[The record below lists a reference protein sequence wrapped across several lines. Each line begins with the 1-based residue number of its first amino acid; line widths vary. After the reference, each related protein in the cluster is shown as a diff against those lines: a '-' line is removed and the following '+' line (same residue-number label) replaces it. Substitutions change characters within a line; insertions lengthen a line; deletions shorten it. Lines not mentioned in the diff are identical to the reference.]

1 MALSGWT
8 ETLKDRYEAGV
19 AAVFLLHGNVR
30 DFFAHEGEYML
41 LEQYLYRTLL
51 GGGTAGAERLV
62 VTYSFSGGLKCPTP
76 AMEAQLERFIYMYRG
91 IREGGNTTVPANSV
105 ADFTLGQYTDPA
117 QTLPLLEHLLSTHDH
132 VAVLIEEAE
141 AIAPAG
147 DMGLMNA
154 VIARAMLT
162 IRRWAADP
170 RLERK
175 DCVVMLMTE
184 NLSEIHPKLLSASAR
199 LESIRVPLP
208 SVEDRLAYLRAF
220 LAHTGWPEALAQM
233 TDERVA
239 TLTGG
244 LTLEQLD
251 DLLRAARHARETLSF
266 ASVIERKTELVE
278 SAVGDLVE
286 VIQGGPGLEVVGGM
300 ERQKALLER
309 IVADIKAGHTRRIP
323 KGIYV
328 QGAPGTGKTFLMTK
342 FGSASGLVTVVLK
355 SFYDKYVGGT
365 EANVERLLGIL
376 EAMGPLLLILDE
388 YDQSFGRRGGGDEGD
403 SGVRQRV
410 WGMFSAFL
418 SRPDLQGMVIPVAL
432 LNRSDLVDAA
442 SKRAGRFD
450 LRMPLFLP
458 DAAEQVQILQRA
470 FKNNDIETAI
480 TDWTP
485 FTATFADKDY
495 SAADLNKIAQLCDE
509 RAALENREAVTPD
522 DLLWILDDYIPSE
535 AEDPEMIEYME
546 LLAARSSSSKS
557 FLPDRYRKMLDDGSL
572 DTRLHTLRVSLQL
585 RGAL

>member
-1 MALSGWT
+1 MDLPAWV

-30 DFFAHEGEYML
+30 DFFAHQGEYML
-41 LEQYLYRTLL
+41 LEPYLFKTLL
-51 GGGTAGAERLV
+51 GGAGTGTERLV
-62 VTYSFSGGLKCPTP
+62 VTYSFSGGLSCPNP

-91 IREGGNTTVPANSV
+91 IREGTSTTVPANSQ
-105 ADFTLGQYTDPA
+105 ADFTLGQFTDPA
-117 QTLPLLEHLLSTHDH
+117 ETLPLLEHLLSTHDH

-141 AIAPAG
+141 AVAPAG

-184 NLSEIHPKLLSASAR
+184 NLSEIHPKLLSASSR
-199 LESIRVPLP
+199 LETIRVPLP
-208 SVEDRLAYLRAF
+208 SAEDRLGYIRAF
-220 LAHTGWPEALAQM
+220 MAHTGWPEALAQM

-251 DLLRAARHARETLSF
+251 DLLRAARHAKETLSF
-266 ASVIERKTELVE
+266 ESVIERKKELVE
-278 SAVGDLVE
+278 TAVGDLVE
-286 VIQGGPGLEVVGGM
+286 VIQGGPGLEAVGGM
-300 ERQKALLER
+300 ERQKALLAR
-309 IVADIKAGHTRRIP
+309 IVEDIKAGHTRRIP

-328 QGAPGTGKTFLMTK
+328 QGAPGTGKTFLMTA
-342 FGSASGLVTVVLK
+342 FGAASGLVTVVLK

-388 YDQSFGRRGGGDEGD
+388 YDQSFGRRGSGDEGD

-458 DAAEQVQILQRA
+458 DADDQARILQRA
-470 FKNNDIETAI
+470 FKNNNIENTVA
-480 TDWTP
+480 DWVP
-485 FTATFADKDY
+485 MVARFAGKNY
-495 SAADLNKIAQLCDE
+495 SPADLNKLAQLSDE
-509 RAALENREAVTPD
+509 RAAQNGRDAVSAE
-522 DLLWILDDYIPSE
+522 DLAWVLDDYIPSE
-535 AEDPEMIEYME
+535 AEDPEIIEYME

-557 FLPDRYRKMLDDGSL
+557 FLPDHYRQMLDDGSL
-572 DTRLHTLRVSLQL
+572 DNRLHTLRATLQA